1 MHLME
6 LMKLALHLLCWFVE
20 IITLLKKE
28 LFHELIIKNI
38 HLEELVMQANFQQFS
53 GRTTKL
59 LTALAVSITI
69 AGWTAPVVA
78 EDEKEVKLGV
88 VTFLSGGAAGP
99 FGIPARN
106 AAELMIE
113 AINSGGLPAP
123 YTSVGLA
130 GSKIVP
136 IYVDE
141 ASKQKVADYKKLVQ
155 KDGVDAIV
163 GYISSGSCKAI
174 APVAEEEK
182 KLTVLFDCGTPQIFE
197 EIVTAP
203 NYVFR
208 TAGHA
213 TMDNVAAAKYVLD
226 LNKDVSSIAGINQN
240 YAWGQDSW
248 RDFSASMIALK
259 DGVTT
264 STEQFPKIYAGQYGS
279 EISALLTKKSDVVHS
294 SFWGGDMEALVI
306 QGGGRNLFSR
316 SQVILTTGETAMQR
330 LGPQMPDG
338 TIIGARGPNGP
349 LAADSPLN
357 DWFKKAYFDR
367 FGSLPTYPSYHM
379 AQAILGVKA
388 ASDKAA
394 STDQEAVKEALK
406 GLEFMTPSG
415 KVSMKLSDGHQAI
428 QETAY
433 GTYKYDKETGKGTL
447 VNIKRYNASC
457 VNPPAGVKSI
467 EWIESG
473 FKGAVCN

>member
-1 MHLME
+1 MH
-6 LMKLALHLLCWFVE
+6 
-20 IITLLKKE
+20 
-28 LFHELIIKNI
+28 NG
-38 HLEELVMQANFQQFS
+38 FQNLS
-53 GRTTKL
+53 ERGSKL
-59 LTALAVSITI
+59 LTALAVSTLV
-69 AGWTAPVVA
+69 AGWSTMSMA
-78 EDEKEVKLGV
+78 EDKEVKLGV

-113 AINSGGLPAP
+113 AINAGSMPAP
-123 YTSVGLA
+123 YTSKGLA
-130 GSKIVP
+130 GANITP
-136 IYVDE
+136 IFVDE

-155 KDGVDAIV
+155 KDGADIII

-197 EIVTAP
+197 DIVTEP

-213 TMDNVAAAKYVLD
+213 TMDNVAAAKYVMD
-226 LNKDVSSIAGINQN
+226 TKKDISSIAGINQN

-248 RDFSASMIALK
+248 RDFSASMAALS
-259 DGVTT
+259 T
-264 STEQFPKIYAGQYGS
+264 SVKVATEQFPKIYAGQYGS
-279 EISALLTKKSDVVHS
+279 EVSALLTKKPDVVHS

-349 LAADSPLN
+349 LAPESELN

-379 AQAILGVKA
+379 AQAILAVKA
-388 ASDKAA
+388 ATDKAE
-394 STDQEAVKEALK
+394 SIDQAKTMAALK
-406 GLEFMTPSG
+406 GSSFATPSG
-415 KVSMKLSDGHQAI
+415 MVSMALSNGHQAI
-428 QETAY
+428 
-433 GTYKYDKETGKGTL
+433 
-447 VNIKRYNASC
+447 
-457 VNPPAGVKSI
+457 
-467 EWIESG
+467 
-473 FKGAVCN
+473 